1 MRRIVGIAAFF
12 VTTAIDNA
20 GYLAPS
26 QGSGTHGAAAAR
38 RATTINT
45 YTTTT
50 NSYTFTGLDTNKR
63 YTYRVRTVGEEN
75 IYSQWSEEKAF
86 EFGGTGVVSVFSSE
100 KETATRFFDLQGREV
115 KTPTHGLYIR
125 NGKKVVVK

>member
-1 MRRIVGIAAFF
+1 M
-12 VTTAIDNA
+12 
-20 GYLAPS
+20 
-26 QGSGTHGAAAAR
+26 
-38 RATTINT
+38 
-45 YTTTT
+45 
-50 NSYTFTGLDTNKR
+50 NSYTFTELATNKR
-63 YTYRVRTVGEEN
+63 YVVRVRTVGEEN
-75 IYSQWSEEKAF
+75 IYSQWSEEKTF